1 MENADV
7 LAHMENSDPAQA
19 LAQFIALLPNLDM
32 SA

>member
-1 MENADV
+1 ME
-7 LAHMENSDPAQA
+7 HSDPAQA